1 MGEHAEFGV
10 ASQEGF
16 LSRMMQIENV
26 GMRQEGASGEGKL
39 NAEESEVVTSVR

>member
-16 LSRMMQIENV
+16 ISKMMQIENV
-26 GMRQEGASGEGKL
+26 GMRQDWASVEEKL

>member
-16 LSRMMQIENV
+16 ISKMMQIENV
-26 GMRQEGASGEGKL
+26 GKREDWASGEEKL
-39 NAEESEVVTSVR
+39 MQKRVRW

>member
-16 LSRMMQIENV
+16 ISKMMQIENV
-26 GMRQEGASGEGKL
+26 GMRQDWASGGEKL